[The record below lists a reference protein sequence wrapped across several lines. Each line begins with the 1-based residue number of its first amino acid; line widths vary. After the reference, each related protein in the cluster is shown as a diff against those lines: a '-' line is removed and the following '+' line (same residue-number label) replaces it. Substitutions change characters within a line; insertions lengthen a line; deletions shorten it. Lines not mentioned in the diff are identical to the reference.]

1 MYHKLMLEDKVRVPP
16 QRLGEKLEKVILDVL
31 QEQLEGSIDKEIGI
45 FICVTKVQDVG
56 EGELVPGD
64 GGVYYDVKFEALV
77 LRLALQEVIEGVVVE
92 TTSFG
97 AFVSLG
103 PIDAMLHVSQISDE
117 YINYDEKNARLICQE
132 SKRFIGVGD
141 VVRVRVVTLSLNERE
156 PRDSKIGLTMRQA
169 GLGTALWLEE
179 EMNKEKEKAGQPDR
193 CRKGAGTR
201 EGKGQEEGACLRRIR
216 RNRARSAATATGLST
231 ARAA

>member
-64 GGVYYDVKFEALV
+64 GGVYYDVKFEAMV
-77 LRLALQEVIEGVVVE
+77 LRLALQEVIEGLVVE

-117 YINYDEKNARLICQE
+117 YINYDEKNSRLICQE

-179 EMNKEKEKAGQPDR
+179 EMTKEKEKDQKSSTVPKETVKEKGKNK
-193 CRKGAGTR
+193 RKENASG
-201 EGKGQEEGACLRRIR
+201 E
-216 RNRARSAATATGLST
+216 
-231 ARAA
+231 

>member
-45 FICVTKVQDVG
+45 FICVTQVQDVG

-64 GGVYYDVKFEALV
+64 GGVYYDVKFEAMV
-77 LRLALQEVIEGVVVE
+77 LRLALQEVIEGIVVE

-97 AFVSLG
+97 AFISLG

-179 EMNKEKEKAGQPDR
+179 EMIKEKEKASQPAD
-193 CRKGAGTR
+193 
-201 EGKGQEEGACLRRIR
+201 
-216 RNRARSAATATGLST
+216 SAK
-231 ARAA
+231 ARAPEKIKGKRKEHAPGE

>member
-16 QRLGEKLEKVILDVL
+16 QRLGENLEKVILDVL

-45 FICVTKVQDVG
+45 FICVTKVDDVG

-64 GGVYYDVKFEALV
+64 GGVYYDVKFEAMV

-179 EMNKEKEKAGQPDR
+179 EMNKEKEKSGESAGSGKERAPEKAKGK
-193 CRKGAGTR
+193 RKDH
-201 EGKGQEEGACLRRIR
+201 
-216 RNRARSAATATGLST
+216 AASE
-231 ARAA
+231 

>member
-16 QRLGEKLEKVILDVL
+16 QRLGEKLEKVILEVL

-77 LRLALQEVIEGVVVE
+77 LRLALQEVIEGLVVE

-179 EMNKEKEKAGQPDR
+179 EMNKEKEKDQKSSAVIKRGGKGEGQ
-193 CRKGAGTR
+193 
-201 EGKGQEEGACLRRIR
+201 GQEEGACLRRIR
-216 RNRARSAATATGLST
+216 KSRERSAVTVIVSLMARTA
-231 ARAA
+231 

>member
-1 MYHKLMLEDKVRVPP
+1 
-16 QRLGEKLEKVILDVL
+16 
-31 QEQLEGSIDKEIGI
+31 
-45 FICVTKVQDVG
+45 
-56 EGELVPGD
+56 
-64 GGVYYDVKFEALV
+64 VYYDVKFEAMV
-77 LRLALQEVIEGVVVE
+77 LRLALQEVIEGIVVE

-179 EMNKEKEKAGQPDR
+179 EMNKEKEKASQPAASAKER
-193 CRKGAGTR
+193 APEKAKGKRK
-201 EGKGQEEGACLRRIR
+201 EH
-216 RNRARSAATATGLST
+216 ATGE
-231 ARAA
+231 

>member
-1 MYHKLMLEDKVRVPP
+1 MYYQVRLEDKVRVPP
-16 QRLGEKLEKVILDVL
+16 NRLGEQLEKVILDVL

-45 FICVTKVQDVG
+45 FICVTRVLDVG

-64 GGVYYDVKFEALV
+64 GGVYYDVRFEALV
-77 LRLALQEVIEGVVVE
+77 LRLALQEVIEGLVVE

-97 AFVSLG
+97 AFISLG

-117 YINYDEKNARLICQE
+117 YINYDEKNARLNCQE

-141 VVRVRVVTLSLNERE
+141 AVRARVVTLSLNERE

-169 GLGTALWLEE
+169 GLGTALWLQEDLE
-179 EMNKEKEKAGQPDR
+179 REKEKSDKDSPAEPKERERGGGKR
-193 CRKGAGTR
+193 GRKGHAAG
-201 EGKGQEEGACLRRIR
+201 E
-216 RNRARSAATATGLST
+216 
-231 ARAA
+231 

>member
-16 QRLGEKLEKVILDVL
+16 QRLGEKLEKVILEVL

-77 LRLALQEVIEGVVVE
+77 LRLALQEVIEGLVVE

-132 SKRFIGVGD
+132 SKRFIGVSD

-179 EMNKEKEKAGQPDR
+179 EMNKEKEKDQKSSSAP
-193 CRKGAGTR
+193 KEAVK
-201 EGKGQEEGACLRRIR
+201 EKGKGKRKEHASGE
-216 RNRARSAATATGLST
+216 
-231 ARAA
+231 

>member
-1 MYHKLMLEDKVRVPP
+1 M
-16 QRLGEKLEKVILDVL
+16 
-31 QEQLEGSIDKEIGI
+31 
-45 FICVTKVQDVG
+45 
-56 EGELVPGD
+56 
-64 GGVYYDVKFEALV
+64 V
-77 LRLALQEVIEGVVVE
+77 LRLALQEVIEGIVVE

-97 AFVSLG
+97 AFISLG

-169 GLGTALWLEE
+169 GLGTALWLDE
-179 EMNKEKEKAGQPDR
+179 EMNKEKEKASQPAASVKER
-193 CRKGAGTR
+193 APEKAKSKRKEHAAG
-201 EGKGQEEGACLRRIR
+201 E
-216 RNRARSAATATGLST
+216 
-231 ARAA
+231 

>member
-64 GGVYYDVKFEALV
+64 GGVYYDVKFEAMV
-77 LRLALQEVIEGVVVE
+77 LRLALQEVIEGIVVE

-179 EMNKEKEKAGQPDR
+179 EMIKEKEKASQPADSAKTR
-193 CRKGAGTR
+193 APEKIKGKRKEHAPG
-201 EGKGQEEGACLRRIR
+201 E
-216 RNRARSAATATGLST
+216 
-231 ARAA
+231 

>member
-1 MYHKLMLEDKVRVPP
+1 MYYQVRLEDKVRVPP
-16 QRLGEKLEKVILDVL
+16 NRLGENLEKVILDVL

-45 FICVTKVQDVG
+45 FICVTKVLEVG

-64 GGVYYDVKFEALV
+64 GGVYYDVRFEALV
-77 LRLALQEVIEGVVVE
+77 LRLALQEVIEGLVVE

-97 AFVSLG
+97 AFISLG

-117 YINYDEKNARLICQE
+117 YINYDEKNARLNCQE

-141 VVRVRVVTLSLNERE
+141 SVRARVVTLSLNERE

-169 GLGTALWLEE
+169 GLGTALWLQEDLE
-179 EMNKEKEKAGQPDR
+179 KEKEKDSENPPAEIKERGGGR
-193 CRKGAGTR
+193 RKG
-201 EGKGQEEGACLRRIR
+201 KGHASGE
-216 RNRARSAATATGLST
+216 
-231 ARAA
+231 

>member
-1 MYHKLMLEDKVRVPP
+1 MYYKIRLEDKVRVPP
-16 QRLGEKLEKVILDVL
+16 NRLGENLEKVILDVL
-31 QEQLEGSIDKEIGI
+31 QEHLEGSIDKEIGI
-45 FICVTKVQDVG
+45 FICVTRVLEVG
-56 EGELVPGD
+56 EGEIVPGD
-64 GGVYYDVKFEALV
+64 GGIYYDVKFEAMV

-97 AFVSLG
+97 AFISLG

-117 YINYDEKNARLICQE
+117 YINYDEKNSRLIRQE

-141 VVRVRVVTLSLNERE
+141 AVRARVVTLSLNERE

-179 EMNKEKEKAGQPDR
+179 DMNLEKEKEKEKEGEKRPPAEKKERAP
-193 CRKGAGTR
+193 RKSSR
-201 EGKGQEEGACLRRIR
+201 EK
-216 RNRARSAATATGLST
+216 
-231 ARAA
+231 

>member
-1 MYHKLMLEDKVRVPP
+1 MLEDKVRVPP
-16 QRLGEKLEKVILDVL
+16 QRLGEKLEKVILEVL

-45 FICVTKVQDVG
+45 FICVTNVEDVG

-77 LRLALQEVIEGVVVE
+77 LRLALQEVIEGLVVE

-117 YINYDEKNARLICQE
+117 YINYDEKNSRLICQE

-141 VVRVRVVTLSLNERE
+141 IVRVRVVTLSLNERE

-179 EMNKEKEKAGQPDR
+179 EMNKENEKDQKSPTVQKEAGKEKGKNK
-193 CRKGAGTR
+193 RKENASG
-201 EGKGQEEGACLRRIR
+201 E
-216 RNRARSAATATGLST
+216 
-231 ARAA
+231 

>member
-64 GGVYYDVKFEALV
+64 GGVYYDVKFEAMV
-77 LRLALQEVIEGVVVE
+77 LRLALQEVIEGIVVE

-97 AFVSLG
+97 AFISLG

-179 EMNKEKEKAGQPDR
+179 EMIKEKEKAGQPAD
-193 CRKGAGTR
+193 
-201 EGKGQEEGACLRRIR
+201 
-216 RNRARSAATATGLST
+216 SAK
-231 ARAA
+231 ARAPEKIKGKRKEHAPGE

>member
-179 EMNKEKEKAGQPDR
+179 ELNKEKEKANQPE
-193 CRKGAGTR
+193 GAAKETPMKSK
-201 EGKGQEEGACLRRIR
+201 GKGKKHASGE
-216 RNRARSAATATGLST
+216 
-231 ARAA
+231 